1 MSAMTTLAA
10 TAEEVALETLRRNH
24 LKALDLVKAMNS
36 QGFIESDVQRAIS
49 NLLSN
54 GKIELTGDRY
64 LEYKAA

>member
-1 MSAMTTLAA
+1 
-10 TAEEVALETLRRNH
+10 
-24 LKALDLVKAMNS
+24 
-36 QGFIESDVQRAIS
+36 VQRAIS